1 MSAQWGCDSFF
12 FLHFCISTFLYF
24 YISIFLHFYIF
35 TFLHIFLHL
44 KPYCE
49 EAEVPT
55 GRFGFSFHHFVKW
68 KRSCMH
74 KLNCKTRRNTIPNCP
89 IVLGGKDVDGGN
101 GYQRDQG
108 VWIKAGKSYCSLGR
122 DWKTPISMTKD
133 PNELESLMHVCWSG
147 GQKGLCI
154 LSEEH
159 KDSSQLIRSWTFNCS
174 VCSAA
179 SVEKE
184 CSLEYIRIK

>member
-1 MSAQWGCDSFF
+1 MSVQWGCDSSFF
-12 FLHFCISTFLYF
+12 YIFTFLYF
-24 YISIFLHFYIF
+24 YISIFLHFYIYFYIWSHIVKKPRSQQAASVSVF
-35 TFLHIFLHL
+35 TTLWNGKGLVCTSWI
-44 KPYCE
+44 
-49 EAEVPT
+49 
-55 GRFGFSFHHFVKW
+55 VKQDA
-68 KRSCMH
+68 
-74 KLNCKTRRNTIPNCP
+74 TPFQ
-89 IVLGGKDVDGGN
+89 IVQSLLGGKDVDGGN

-179 SVEKE
+179 SVEE
-184 CSLEYIRIK
+184 DCILEYIRIK